1 MSCPLSESRRMKL
14 AFLVTSLLRAACTAP
29 LFILLAA
36 CSGTAGPRPA
46 ELPPDPALLRLK
58 QSWVAQPPAKAFPLR
73 AKANGEQITLTGAD
87 GTVMAIDGR
96 SGRELW
102 RAQAGAPVD
111 VGAGSDGAV
120 TAVVTKDNQLV
131 VLQDGKP
138 AWTGRLDARAF
149 TPPLVAGR
157 RVFVHTADR
166 TISAW
171 DAQTGQRLWSRSRTG
186 DRLVLNHPGVL
197 IAVRNTIVT
206 NLGARLVGL
215 APNDGAPL
223 WEAPLATSR
232 GVTEVENMIDLTGGV
247 SRVGDSVCARAY
259 EATIGCV
266 DASRGQLLWRRTARG
281 AEGLAGDADTLY
293 GSETDGALMAWR
305 RADGEAA
312 WRSEPLK
319 HRQLLAPVIFGG
331 ALVVAER
338 SGTLH
343 LASHS
348 DGSLLG
354 RVTPDDTTIDA
365 PPVLAGNTVVVV
377 TRKGVYGY
385 RAAE

>member
-14 AFLVTSLLRAACTAP
+14 AFLATSLLRAACTAP

-58 QSWVAQPPAKAFPLR
+58 QSWVAQPPAKAFPMR
-73 AKANGEQITLTGAD
+73 ATAHGEQITLTGAD
-87 GTVMAIDGR
+87 GTVMAIDSR
-96 SGRELW
+96 SGHELW
-102 RAQAGAPVD
+102 RGQAGAPVD

-131 VLQDGKP
+131 VLHDGKP

-166 TISAW
+166 TVSAW

-186 DRLVLNHPGVL
+186 DSLVLNHPGVL
-197 IAVRNTIVT
+197 IAVRNTVVT
-206 NLGARLVGL
+206 SLGARLVGL
-215 APNDGAPL
+215 APGDGAPI
-223 WEAPLATSR
+223 WETPIATSR
-232 GVTEVENMIDLTGGV
+232 GVTDVEKMIDLTGSV
-247 SRVGDSVCARAY
+247 SRVGDNVCARAY
-259 EATIGCV
+259 AATIGCV
-266 DASRGQLLWRRTARG
+266 DASRGQLVWRKTAVG
-281 AEGLAGDADTLY
+281 GEGLAGDAEAVY
-293 GSETDGALMAWR
+293 GSESDGALMAR
-305 RADGEAA
+305 RRVDGASA
-312 WRSEPLK
+312 WRSEKLK
-319 HRQLLAPVIFGG
+319 YRQLLAPVIFGG

-343 LASHS
+343 LASRG
-348 DGSLLG
+348 DGALLG
-354 RVTPDDTTIDA
+354 RMTPDGTAIDE
-365 PPVLAGNTVVVV
+365 PPVLAGNTLVVL

>member
-1 MSCPLSESRRMKL
+1 MKFPLL
-14 AFLVTSLLRAACTAP
+14 ATSLLRAAWAAP
-29 LFILLAA
+29 LFMLLAA
-36 CSGTAGPRPA
+36 CSGTGGPRPA
-46 ELPPDPALLRLK
+46 ELPPDPGLLRLQ
-58 QSWVAQPPAKAFPLR
+58 QSWVAHPPATAFPLH
-73 AKANGEQITLTGAD
+73 ATVSDHQVTLAGAD
-87 GTVMAIDGR
+87 GLVMAIDAR

-102 RAQAGAPVD
+102 RAQAGAPVE
-111 VGAGSDGAV
+111 VGAGSDGSV
-120 TAVVTKDNQLV
+120 TAVVTKDNQLA

-149 TPPLVAGR
+149 TPPLVAGG

-171 DAQTGQRLWSRSRTG
+171 DGQTGQRLWSRSRVG

-197 IAVRNTIVT
+197 IAVRDTIVT

-215 APNDGAPL
+215 APGDGTL
-223 WEAPLATSR
+223 RWEAPIATSR
-232 GVTEVENMIDLTGGV
+232 GVTEVENMIDLTGSA

-259 EATIGCV
+259 AATIGCV
-266 DASRGQLLWRRTARG
+266 QAARGQLIWRRTAHG
-281 AEGLAGDADTLY
+281 AEGLAGDADAVY
-293 GSETDGALMAWR
+293 GSEADGALVAWR
-305 RADGEAA
+305 RADGELV
-312 WRSEPLK
+312 WRSDPLK
-319 HRQLLAPVIFGG
+319 HRQLSAPLIYGD

-343 LASHS
+343 LASRR
-348 DGSLLG
+348 DGALLG
-354 RVTPDDTTIDA
+354 RVTPDGSTIDA
-365 PPVLAGNTVVVV
+365 TPVLAGNTVVVV

>member
-1 MSCPLSESRRMKL
+1 MKFPLL
-14 AFLVTSLLRAACTAP
+14 ATSLLRAAWAAP
-29 LFILLAA
+29 LFMLLAA
-36 CSGTAGPRPA
+36 CSGTGGPRPA
-46 ELPPDPALLRLK
+46 ELPPDPALLRLQ
-58 QSWVAQPPAKAFPLR
+58 QSWVAHPPATAFPLH
-73 AKANGEQITLTGAD
+73 ATVSDHQVTLAGAD
-87 GTVMAIDGR
+87 GLVMAIDAR

-102 RAQAGAPVD
+102 RAQAGAPVE
-111 VGAGSDGAV
+111 VGAGSDGSV
-120 TAVVTKDNQLV
+120 TAVVTKDNQLA

-149 TPPLVAGR
+149 TPPLVAGG

-171 DAQTGQRLWSRSRTG
+171 DAQTGQRLWSRSRVG

-197 IAVRNTIVT
+197 IAVRDTIVT

-215 APNDGAPL
+215 APGDGTL
-223 WEAPLATSR
+223 RWEAPIATSR
-232 GVTEVENMIDLTGGV
+232 GVTEVESMIDLTGSA

-259 EATIGCV
+259 AATIGCV
-266 DASRGQLLWRRTARG
+266 QAARGQLIWRQTARG
-281 AEGLAGDADTLY
+281 AEGLAGDADAVY
-293 GSETDGALMAWR
+293 GSEADGALVAWR
-305 RADGEAA
+305 RADGELV
-312 WRSEPLK
+312 WRSDPLK
-319 HRQLLAPVIFGG
+319 HRQLSAPLIYGD

-343 LASHS
+343 LASRR
-348 DGSLLG
+348 DGALLG
-354 RVTPDDTTIDA
+354 RVTPDGSAIDTA
-365 PPVLAGNTVVVV
+365 PVLAGNTVVMV